1 MLQHAGWR
9 YLGALALT
17 TFLINSAGFADDA
30 KAPDKKPNPFQALKD
45 AYAKGVT
52 ITDVAPKD
60 LPKAIADGAAK
71 QAPDATVKKA
81 QKHEIKHT
89 MQYVAFEKP
98 KVQWYEVIVVK
109 DDKKTRI
116 RLAPD
121 GKKMASQA
129 VPDKPAAK
137 KEAPAAK
144 EIEIPEKAAKAVK
157 AIKELYP
164 DAVVVEITTEV
175 YQDPSGTV
183 DVLTYEVEFFVKG
196 TKHEMVA
203 SPAGVIP
210 HLRRSTAIKELPQA
224 VSDAAAKEV
233 PEGKI
238 EQASQFELRAGLQFV
253 PIEKARVVYRLEME
267 KDSKAQTLSLRE
279 DGTPVPAPARP
290 GGAGNRAFMGV
301 SFEPNSVV
309 VSKVTKDG
317 PAAQAG
323 VKVGDKFLMMDDA
336 KIGSVTDVLKL
347 LQKMKP
353 GSETKV
359 QIQRGEEKVT
369 VTLKLGTP
377 PAP

>member
-1 MLQHAGWR
+1 MLHHASWR
-9 YLGALALT
+9 YAGALALT
-17 TFLINSAGFADDA
+17 TCLITSAGFADDA
-30 KAPDKKPNPFQALKD
+30 KAPDKKKPNPLQALQD
-45 AYAKGVT
+45 AYTKGVT
-52 ITDVAPKD
+52 VTDVATKD

-71 QAPDATVKKA
+71 HAPDAAVKKA

-89 MQYVAFEKP
+89 MQYVAFDKP
-98 KVQWYEVIVVK
+98 KVQWYEVIVIK

-129 VPDKPAAK
+129 VADKPAAK
-137 KEAPAAK
+137 KGAPGK
-144 EIEIPEKAAKAVK
+144 EIEIPAKAAKAVK

-175 YQDPSGTV
+175 YQDPSGTI
-183 DVLTYEVEFFVKG
+183 DVLTYEVEFFIKG

-210 HLRRSTAIKELPQA
+210 HLRKTISAKELPQA
-224 VSDAAAKEV
+224 VSDAVAKEA
-233 PEGKI
+233 PEAKI

-267 KDSKAQTLSLRE
+267 KDSKAQTLNLRE
-279 DGTPVPAPARP
+279 DGSVVPAPVRP
-290 GGAGNRAFMGV
+290 GGGGNRAFMGV

-323 VKVGDKFLMMDDA
+323 VKVGDKFLMMGDA

-347 LQKMKP
+347 LQTMKP
-353 GSETKV
+353 GAEAKLQV
-359 QIQRGEEKVT
+359 QRGEEKVT
-369 VTLKLGTP
+369 VTLKFGTP